1 MNDDGRS
8 LTDSRN
14 ALPAP
19 TERKRAEEALLE
31 SEKRLRLA
39 LEVAEL
45 GTWTWDLTTG
55 TGEIDARAAE
65 IVGLEPGTIHDVAVA
80 QRGRIHPED
89 IARIEA
95 EAARGIASRE
105 IFTLEYRAIHPDG
118 TIRCVDSRAV
128 VITDDGGR
136 PIRLTGTNRDVTRER
151 MMEAALRSS
160 EARHAL
166 LLRLGDTL
174 RPLSDATSVKVAAAD
189 AIGRHLGVAA
199 AGYIE
204 VDPDGEMVFAAG
216 EYNDGR
222 VGSLTGWYRLS
233 NFGEIA
239 DAVRRAED
247 VYVDDF
253 EQDAPAGSGALGVA
267 NAIGMRAA
275 AALPLMK
282 RGTLVAFLYAVDRG
296 PRRWSSDDRTI
307 LRDVAER
314 TWTAVERAKAEAT
327 VRETEARLQSAL
339 DASNMGTFVWHA
351 QEDRTEADLR
361 MLRLFGLPPDGAVNL
376 RIALS
381 TLIHVDDR
389 ERYALA
395 VGRAL
400 DAEGA
405 GTLREDIRVV
415 YSDGTLHWLA
425 VNAQAVFEGSPRR
438 AVRLVGTI
446 TDITARKST
455 EQALRE
461 SEERLK
467 ESDRRKDEFLAML
480 AHELRNPLAPIRTG
494 LELMRIAGDT
504 TDVERVRAVM
514 ERQVGHMV
522 RLIDDLLDVS
532 RITSGKIELQRRL
545 TPLAELVDGAVEANR
560 AAASAADVQLTV
572 QMPREPCLLDV
583 DPTRVVQVFSN
594 LLHNAVKF
602 TPSGGRIEVSA
613 RCTAPTEGS
622 PLGDVVVEV
631 ADTGIGISSEMLPRV
646 FDLFTQGR
654 QAGHTQPGLGIG
666 LAVARQLID
675 MHGGHIEAVSEGA
688 SRGSTFVV
696 RLPIASREA
705 PAEAADRGQAVERL
719 KKRVLIVED
728 NEDVADMLAML
739 VEELG
744 GETRVA
750 RDGYA
755 GVRSVAEFRPDV
767 VLLDIGLPG
776 MDGYETCRRIRLEAA
791 GRDAVVV
798 ALTGWGQ
805 EQDKQR
811 ALAGGFDAHLTKP
824 ADPAALERILA
835 DAQSGE

>member
-1 MNDDGRS
+1 MNDDGRG

-14 ALPAP
+14 MPPAVRQ
-19 TERKRAEEALLE
+19 RKRAEEALHE
-31 SEKRLRLA
+31 SDKRLRLA

-55 TGEIDARAAE
+55 TGEVDARGAE
-65 IVGLEPGTIHDVAVA
+65 IVGLEPGTIPDVAVA
-80 QRGRIHPED
+80 QRNRVHPDD
-89 IARIEA
+89 IKRIEA

-105 IFTLEYRAIHPDG
+105 IFTLEYRVVHPDG
-118 TIRCVDSRAV
+118 TIRYVDSRAV
-128 VITDDGGR
+128 VITDDTGR
-136 PIRLTGTNRDVTRER
+136 PIRLTGTSRDVTRER
-151 MMEAALRSS
+151 TMQAALRSS

-174 RPLSDATSVKVAAAD
+174 RPLSEATSVKAAAAD

-239 DAVRRAED
+239 DAVRRGED

-253 EQDAPAGSGALGVA
+253 EQDARAAIGALGVA
-267 NAIGMRAA
+267 RAIRMRAA

-282 RGTLVAFLYAVDRG
+282 RGALVAFLYAVDRG
-296 PRRWSSDDRTI
+296 PRRWSADDRTI

-327 VRETEARLQSAL
+327 VRDTEARLQSAL

-351 QEDRTEADLR
+351 REDRTEADLR
-361 MLRLFGLPPDGAVNL
+361 MLRLFGLPPDGEINL
-376 RIALS
+376 RNALS

-400 DAEGA
+400 EPEGA
-405 GTLREDIRVV
+405 GMLREDIRVV
-415 YSDGTLHWLA
+415 YADGTLHWLA
-425 VNAQAVFEGSPRR
+425 VNAQAVFEGAPRQ

-455 EQALRE
+455 EHALRE

-494 LELMRIAGDT
+494 LELIRIAGDT

-522 RLIDDLLDVS
+522 RLVDDLLDVS
-532 RITSGKIELQRRL
+532 RITSGKIQLQRRR
-545 TPLAELVDGAVEANR
+545 TPLTELIEGAVEANR
-560 AAASAADVQLTV
+560 ATASAADVRLTV
-572 QMPREPCLLDV
+572 QMPREPCVLDV

-602 TPSGGRIEVSA
+602 TPSGGRIDVSA
-613 RCTAPTEGS
+613 TCTEPTDGS
-622 PLGDVVVEV
+622 PLGDVIVAV
-631 ADTGIGISSEMLPRV
+631 ADTGIGISTEMLPRV

-654 QAGHTQPGLGIG
+654 QGGHSQPGLGIG

-688 SRGSTFVV
+688 SRGSTFIV

-705 PAEAADRGQAVERL
+705 PAESAARGHGGEGL
-719 KKRVLIVED
+719 KRRVLIVED
-728 NEDVADMLAML
+728 NDDVADMLAML

-755 GVRSVAEFRPDV
+755 GVKSVTEFHPDV
-767 VLLDIGLPG
+767 ILLDIGLPG
-776 MDGYETCRRIRLEAA
+776 MDGYETCRRIRMEAA
-791 GRDAVVV
+791 GHDAVIV

-824 ADPAALERILA
+824 ADPATLGRILA
-835 DAQSGE
+835 DAQPAE

>member
-14 ALPAP
+14 TPPAVG
-19 TERKRAEEALLE
+19 ERKRAEEALHE
-31 SEKRLRLA
+31 SDKRLRLA

-55 TGEIDARAAE
+55 TGEVDARGAE
-65 IVGLEPGTIHDVAVA
+65 IVGLEPGTIPDVAVA
-80 QRGRIHPED
+80 QRNRVHPDD
-89 IARIEA
+89 IKRIEA
-95 EAARGIASRE
+95 EAARGIASRD
-105 IFTLEYRAIHPDG
+105 IFTLEYRAVHPDG
-118 TIRCVDSRAV
+118 TIRYVDSRAV
-128 VITDDGGR
+128 VITDDTGQ
-136 PIRLTGTNRDVTRER
+136 PIRLTGTSRDVTRER
-151 MMEAALRSS
+151 TMEAALRSS

-174 RPLSDATSVKVAAAD
+174 RPLSDATAVKAAAAD

-239 DAVRRAED
+239 DAVRRGED

-253 EQDAPAGSGALGVA
+253 EQDARAAIGALGVA
-267 NAIGMRAA
+267 RAIGMRAA

-282 RGTLVAFLYAVDRG
+282 RGALVAFLYAVDRG
-296 PRRWSSDDRTI
+296 PRCWSADDRTI

-314 TWTAVERAKAEAT
+314 TWSAVERAKAEAT
-327 VRETEARLQSAL
+327 VRDTEARLQSAL

-351 QEDRTEADLR
+351 AEDRTEADLR
-361 MLRLFGLPPDGAVNL
+361 MLRLFGLPPDGEVNL
-376 RIALS
+376 RNALS
-381 TLIHVDDR
+381 TLIHVEDR

-400 DAEGA
+400 EPAGA

-438 AVRLVGTI
+438 AARLVGTI
-446 TDITARKST
+446 ADITARKSA

-494 LELMRIAGDT
+494 LELIRIAGDT

-532 RITSGKIELQRRL
+532 RITSGKIQLQRRL
-545 TPLAELVDGAVEANR
+545 TPLTELVDGAVEANR
-560 AAASAADVQLTV
+560 TAANAADVRLTV
-572 QMPREPCLLDV
+572 QLPREPCLLDV

-602 TPSGGRIEVSA
+602 TPSGGRIDVSA
-613 RCTAPTEGS
+613 TCTEPTDGR
-622 PLGDVVVEV
+622 PLGDVIVAV
-631 ADTGIGISSEMLPRV
+631 ADTGIGISTEMLPRV

-654 QAGHTQPGLGIG
+654 QAGHSQPGLGIG

-688 SRGSTFVV
+688 SRGSTFIV

-705 PAEAADRGQAVERL
+705 PVESAVRGQGVERL
-719 KKRVLIVED
+719 KRRVLIIED

-755 GVRSVAEFRPDV
+755 GVRSAAEFRPDV
-767 VLLDIGLPG
+767 ILLDIGLPG
-776 MDGYETCRRIRLEAA
+776 MDGYETCRRIRMEAA

-835 DAQSGE
+835 DAQPGE

>member
-1 MNDDGRS
+1 MPTVRKQ
-8 LTDSRN
+8 
-14 ALPAP
+14 PAM
-19 TERKRAEEALLE
+19 TQRKRAEEALHE
-31 SEKRLRLA
+31 SDKRLRLA
-39 LEVAEL
+39 LDVAEL

-55 TGEIDARAAE
+55 TGEIDARGAE
-65 IVGLEPGTIHDVAVA
+65 IVGLEPGTVPDIAAA
-80 QRGRIHPED
+80 QRRVIHPDD
-89 IARIEA
+89 IRRVEA

-105 IFTLEYRAIHPDG
+105 IFTLEYRVIRPDG
-118 TIRCVDSRAV
+118 SIRYIDSRAV
-128 VITDDGGR
+128 VMTGEAGR
-136 PIRLTGTNRDVTRER
+136 PIRVTGTSRDVTRER
-151 MMEAALRSS
+151 TLEAALRSS

-174 RPLSDATSVKVAAAD
+174 RPLSDATAVKAAAAD
-189 AIGRHLGVAA
+189 ALGRHLGVAA

-204 VDPDGEMVFAAG
+204 VDPEGDMVFAAG

-222 VGSLTGWYRLS
+222 VGPLTGWYRLS
-233 NFGEIA
+233 TFGGIA
-239 DAVRRAED
+239 DVIRRGGD
-247 VYVDDF
+247 VFVEDF
-253 EQDAPAGSGALGVA
+253 EQEAAAGASALGVA
-267 NAIGMRAA
+267 RAIGMRAA

-282 RGTLVAFLYAVDRG
+282 RGTLVAFVYAVDRG
-296 PRRWSSDDRTI
+296 RRRWSTDDRTV
-307 LRDVAER
+307 LREVAER
-314 TWTAVERAKAEAT
+314 TWAAVERTKAEAN
-327 VRETEARLQSAL
+327 VRDTEARLQSAL

-351 QEDRTEADLR
+351 EEDRTEADLR
-361 MLRLFGLPPDGAVNL
+361 MVRLFGLPPDGEVNL

-381 TLIHVDDR
+381 TLLHVDDR
-389 ERYALA
+389 EPYALA

-400 DAEGA
+400 DPEGP

-415 YSDGTLHWLA
+415 YPDGTLHWLA
-425 VNAQAVFEGSPRR
+425 VNAQAVFEESPRR

-446 TDITARKST
+446 ADITARKST

-494 LELMRIAGDT
+494 LELLRIASDT

-532 RITSGKIELQRRL
+532 RITSGKIQLQRRL

-560 AAASAADVQLTV
+560 AAASAAGVQLTV
-572 QMPREPCLLDV
+572 QTPDEPCLLDV

-602 TPSGGRIEVSA
+602 TPSGGRIGVSA
-613 RCTAPTEGS
+613 ACGAPTEQS
-622 PLGDVVVEV
+622 PLGDVTVSV
-631 ADTGIGISSEMLPRV
+631 ADSGIGISRNMLPRV

-654 QAGHTQPGLGIG
+654 QGGQSQPGLGIG
-666 LAVARQLID
+666 LAVARQLIE
-675 MHGGHIEAVSEGA
+675 MHGGHIEAMSQGP
-688 SRGSTFVV
+688 SCGSTFVV
-696 RLPIASREA
+696 RLPIASRVA
-705 PAEAADRGQAVERL
+705 PAASAAGGPSVERI
-719 KKRVLIVED
+719 KRRVLIVED

-744 GETRVA
+744 GEARVA

-755 GVRSVAEFRPDV
+755 GVKSVVEFQPGV

-776 MDGYETCRRIRLEAA
+776 MDGYETCRRIRSETA
-791 GRDAVVV
+791 GQNAVVV

-824 ADPAALERILA
+824 ADPAALARILA
-835 DAQSGE
+835 TTSE